1 MRRVLIET
9 EEEEIDIPKE
19 ILERDRHMLYGKEL
33 DIFVLESYYES
44 QLPEKTYQ
52 KRLRLDNTL
61 PYVSE
66 YMFCIKIHIFYFA
79 RIRFTLLYIVI

>member
-1 MRRVLIET
+1 MRQVPIET
-9 EEEEIDIPKE
+9 EEEEIDISKE

-33 DIFVLESYYES
+33 DIFVLENYYES

-66 YMFCIKIHIFYFA
+66 YMLCIKIHIS
-79 RIRFTLLYIVI
+79 RV